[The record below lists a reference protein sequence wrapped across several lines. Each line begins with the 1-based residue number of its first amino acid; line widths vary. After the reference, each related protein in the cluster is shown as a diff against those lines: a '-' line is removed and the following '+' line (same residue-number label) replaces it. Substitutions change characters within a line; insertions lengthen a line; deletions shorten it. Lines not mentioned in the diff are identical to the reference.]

1 MSMKQNLQNMVMVYF
16 GARGI
21 QVAEWILIRNN
32 FIHFLYFHMYFLS
45 YFGDF

>member
-1 MSMKQNLQNMVMVYF
+1 MKQNLQNMVMVYF

-21 QVAEWILIRNN
+21 QVAAWILIRNN
-32 FIHFLYFHMYFLS
+32 FIHFLYFHMYFLP